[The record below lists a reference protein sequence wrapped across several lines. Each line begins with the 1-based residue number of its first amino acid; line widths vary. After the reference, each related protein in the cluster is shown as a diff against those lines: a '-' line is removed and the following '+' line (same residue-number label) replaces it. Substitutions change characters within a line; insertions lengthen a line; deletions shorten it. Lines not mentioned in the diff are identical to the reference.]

1 MIQKKIKEKKYYSG
15 GFNMPILLG
24 LFFLFLFACFPVPMF
39 LLLIIIFIL
48 AFCAGGIQW
57 GIDEYKKN

>member
-1 MIQKKIKEKKYYSG
+1 
-15 GFNMPILLG
+15 MPILLG

>member
-1 MIQKKIKEKKYYSG
+1 
-15 GFNMPILLG
+15 MPIFAGLCFLL
-24 LFFLFLFACFPVPMF
+24 FFACFPVLTI
-39 LLLIIIFIL
+39 LLLIVIFIL